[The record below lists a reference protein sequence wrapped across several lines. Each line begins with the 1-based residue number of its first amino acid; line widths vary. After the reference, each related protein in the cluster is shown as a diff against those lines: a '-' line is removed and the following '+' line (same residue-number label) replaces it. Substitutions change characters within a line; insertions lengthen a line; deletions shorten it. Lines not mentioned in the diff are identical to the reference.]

1 MWYCCFFILNH
12 IDKKSKEKLPKEL
25 FDFLDSKRDKNYKV
39 ELDLRNPIYDQNLDV
54 GTVELL
60 SEIYQNYL
68 CSSEEKMKFIREK
81 YNENKNINN
90 NEVYDI
96 FKNKKDIISNVD
108 TNNNGKKVNCG
119 ELILNQKET
128 FFQKI
133 IRKLRETLRK
143 SITKKWFVNVLTKVF
158 DTFILE

>member
-1 MWYCCFFILNH
+1 MEYTKECSNVFFILNH
-12 IDKKSKEKLPKEL
+12 LDKKSKAKLPKEL
-25 FDFLDSKRDKNYKV
+25 FEFLDSKRDKNYKV

-68 CSSEEKMKFIREK
+68 CSSEEKVKFIREK
-81 YNENKNINN
+81 YNKNKNINN

-96 FKNKKDIISNVD
+96 FKNKKDISFNVD
-108 TNNNGKKVNCG
+108 TNKNVEKVNCE

-128 FFQKI
+128 FFHKI
-133 IRKLRETLRK
+133 IRKLRETLMK
-143 SITKKWFVNVLTKVF
+143 FVTPK
-158 DTFILE
+158 